1 MGEVILTQELVT
13 EFIVSMREQGF
24 LRTANNQDITDRLL
38 EIVSDADRA
47 IEVEGGRAIVP
58 LGDSWGNVDLVAVL
72 VPGQNGDFL
81 VETIMDRTIAA
92 EQFRIESEPESEPEP
107 DSFAELAAKVFNEPR
122 QLPRQARG
130 SEISLAECPEVI
142 IYSEGDDASLSAY
155 QRVKGVDAARV
166 IKELLLKGRTVEVW
180 DRVRKPKVSI
190 VLE

>member
-81 VETIMDRTIAA
+81 VETIMDRTTAA
-92 EQFRIESEPESEPEP
+92 EQFRIEPESEPEP

-122 QLPRQARG
+122 QLPHQARG
-130 SEISLAECPEVI
+130 SEVSLAECSEVI